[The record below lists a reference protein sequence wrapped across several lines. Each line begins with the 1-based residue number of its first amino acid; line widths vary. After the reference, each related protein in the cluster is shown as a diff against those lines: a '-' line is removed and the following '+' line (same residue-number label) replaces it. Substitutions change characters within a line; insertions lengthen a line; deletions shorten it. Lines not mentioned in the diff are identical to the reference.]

1 MTRRHAPQTRAIRL
15 VEQLEAA
22 GRRVAKVIVEGD
34 RIEVVLQGGETAE
47 PDQYEVWRRARAVA
61 GRA

>member
-1 MTRRHAPQTRAIRL
+1 MTRRLAPQTRAIRL

-34 RIEVVLQGGETAE
+34 RIEVVLQGGETAA
-47 PDQYEVWRRARAVA
+47 DQYEVWRRARAVA